1 MKRGLVVRI
10 IFILTVASL
19 CTFGATKAFA
29 QRETEKKTNAFLPKK
44 YTDVDIKE
52 PNGNEYIINSEGE
65 LTKEKSAKF
74 ENPNNNTKDEYIRAR
89 VIGII
94 RNKDGSNAGVAPELN
109 IEFTDEESWEE
120 IGNYYY
126 YKKIVKPG
134 ETTSNLFND
143 MKVGKDTL
151 SKLEE
156 GQYIE
161 VDVIADSIES
171 TKIYEAW
178 GVKF

>member
-10 IFILTVASL
+10 IFIITVAAL
-19 CTFGATKAFA
+19 CTFGATKAFI
-29 QRETEKKTNAFLPKK
+29 QKETEKKTNAFSPKK

-52 PNGNEYIINSEGE
+52 PNGNEYIINSDGE
-65 LTKEKSAKF
+65 LAKEKSAKF

-94 RNKDGSNAGVAPELN
+94 RNNDGSNVGIEPDLN
-109 IEFTDEESWEE
+109 FEFTNEALWEKK
-120 IGNYYY
+120 GDYYY

-134 ETTSNLFND
+134 ESTSNLFND
-143 MKVGKDTL
+143 MKVGSDTL

-178 GVKF
+178 GIKF